1 MSSMALTQSNVPG
14 SAGEVLEG
22 VDGLEVPLRG
32 PEVRGR
38 ELDLLGEDVHPE
50 LPAEAGLVGERQ
62 QAPGE
67 APHVEQATGPGPGGN
82 ASSTRWNL
90 SRCQARRIG
99 FPRSITWW

>member
-1 MSSMALTQSNVPG
+1 MSSIALAQSNVPRQR
-14 SAGEVLEG
+14 GEVLEG
-22 VDGLEVPLRG
+22 VDGLEVSLRG
-32 PEVRGR
+32 SEVRVR

-67 APHVEQATGPGPGGN
+67 APHVEQRQPGPGGK